1 MDEFDDCRGSELPTR
16 FGIVYCRLAKTLKGG
31 LDVAATYIHTCYRIL
46 DPEKSIDFYTNKMG
60 LKLVGEMHFD
70 TATNY
75 FLAAEADASEPML
88 ELTHNHD
95 QSERYDMGDGY
106 SHVAFTVDD
115 IEGTVSKLE
124 EQGVEVALAPKT
136 MTVEGHDYRIAF
148 VVDPDGYRIEL
159 LERGTMKV
167 GDIIQ

>member
-1 MDEFDDCRGSELPTR
+1 M
-16 FGIVYCRLAKTLKGG
+16 
-31 LDVAATYIHTCYRIL
+31 AARYIHTCYRIL
-46 DPEKSIDFYTNKMG
+46 DPEKSEGFYVG
-60 LKLVGEMHFD
+60 KLGMKKVGEMHFD

-75 FLAAEADASEPML
+75 FFAMEEDASEPML
-88 ELTHNHD
+88 ELTHNHG
-95 QSERYDMGDGY
+95 QTEPYDPGDGY

-115 IEGTVSKLE
+115 LEETVSKLE
-124 EQGVEVALAPKT
+124 EGEVEVALQPKT

-159 LERGTMKV
+159 IERGTMKV